1 MNILLLIL
9 LILSVVILILGFI
22 GFCIAVSTADKLIS
36 ETENYLNNYEKD
48 TKQIYEKEIKQIHE
62 YYEDDDLF

>member
-1 MNILLLIL
+1 MNILLIL

-22 GFCIAVSTADKLIS
+22 GFCIAVSTADKLIT
-36 ETENYLNNYEKD
+36 ETENYLNNYEKHNKQIYEKD
-48 TKQIYEKEIKQIHE
+48 TKQIYE

>member
-1 MNILLLIL
+1 MNILLIL

-22 GFCIAVSTADKLIS
+22 GFCIAVSTADKLMI

-48 TKQIYEKEIKQIHE
+48 TKRIYEKDTKQIYE